1 MAKYVFDFELV
12 DATINVIKEKSVTMS
27 TALNNYSSK
36 LESSTSSWQSDTK
49 NKFTSTDKSQ
59 VDLLKQSINDLDTL
73 ANYLND
79 VSKSIQSTEQALS
92 SMKI

>member
-1 MAKYVFDFELV
+1 MAKYVFDFELI
-12 DATINVIKEKSVTMS
+12 DTTINVIKEKSANMS
-27 TALNNYSSK
+27 TTLNNYSSK
-36 LESSTSSWQSDTK
+36 LESSTASWQSDTK